1 MQVELNNLEM
11 EQEANELLSQFQEIS
26 GNGVELQGNG
36 LNGNGFSDGY
46 GNGYNMDNLMKNI
59 KL

>member
-1 MQVELNNLEM
+1 MQAELNNLEM

-36 LNGNGFSDGY
+36 LKGNGFSDGC